1 MLNPDKQIVNQDN
14 NTIVAANALYMQQP
28 GISVNQQQTENFK
41 LTDDAAKMEVKY
53 ETGKHN

>member
-1 MLNPDKQIVNQDN
+1 MDQDN
-14 NTIVAANALYMQQP
+14 NTIVSANALYMKQP

>member
-1 MLNPDKQIVNQDN
+1 MLNPDKQTLNQDS

-41 LTDDAAKMEVKY
+41 
-53 ETGKHN
+53 